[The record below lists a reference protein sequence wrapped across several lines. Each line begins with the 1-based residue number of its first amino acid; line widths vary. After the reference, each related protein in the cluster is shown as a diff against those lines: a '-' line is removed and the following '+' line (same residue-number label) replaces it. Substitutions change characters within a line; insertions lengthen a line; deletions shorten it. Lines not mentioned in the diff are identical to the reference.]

1 MMTMITT
8 KITKTK
14 QKKHKDF
21 PGEFITI
28 NGLEREIAYYKTL
41 IREHDTGHI
50 HTCISFLQER
60 VNHLKGECAPG

>member
-1 MMTMITT
+1 MTEVERLVFLVEEIGVL
-8 KITKTK
+8 KTK
-14 QKKHKDF
+14 
-21 PGEFITI
+21 
-28 NGLEREIAYYKTL
+28 